1 MIELRILRY
10 AHHVVACGRN
20 VRGKVVVKWGGGLI
34 TEKEQLCTANREIIH
49 NLVDTIITCHKN
61 NLDVILVHGAG
72 SFGHLRAKQW
82 RLNEGKLDSSLF
94 SADDTCSTQE
104 QAVKLVRKDM
114 LTLNSI
120 VMEELTN
127 ADISAA
133 VLPPHNW
140 ASGTGENF
148 EGDLAFFASAPE
160 GIVMVTYGDVV
171 DCDEPMRFGILSGD
185 DLVTRLAIEVPNVK
199 RLVFAIGGVDGLLR
213 CPPQRATAD
222 DLIEIWNPDIKFEG
236 EHQQDI
242 DVTGGIGL
250 KAARGAKVAQ
260 KGIEVIMVSGQHPKR
275 VADACIGVETRGT
288 KVVSNL

>member
-1 MIELRILRY
+1 MWWPVGVLM
-10 AHHVVACGRN
+10 
-20 VRGKVVVKWGGGLI
+20 RGKVVVKWGGGLI
-34 TEKEQLCTANREIIH
+34 TEKNQLCTVNRDIIH
-49 NLVDTIITCHKN
+49 DLVETISICHDN
-61 NLDVILVHGAG
+61 DLDVILVHGAG

-82 RLNEGKLDSSLF
+82 RLNEGKIDPSNFTPDES
-94 SADDTCSTQE
+94 CSTQE
-104 QAVKLVRKDM
+104 QAVELVRKDM

-140 ASGTGENF
+140 ANGTGDNF
-148 EGDLAFFASAPE
+148 EGDLTFFASAPE

-171 DCDEPMRFGILSGD
+171 NCDEPMGFGILSGD

-213 CPPQRATAD
+213 CPPQRATDD
-222 DLIEIWNPDIKFEG
+222 DLIEIWSPNIKFEK

-250 KAARGAKVAQ
+250 KAARGAKVADN
-260 KGIEVIMVSGQHPKR
+260 GIEVMMVNGQHPQR

-288 KVVSNL
+288 KVISNQ

>member
-1 MIELRILRY
+1 MRY
-10 AHHVVACGRN
+10 THHVVACGRS

-34 TEKEQLCTANREIIH
+34 TKKNQLCTVNRDIIH
-49 NLVDTIITCHKN
+49 NLVGTIITCHEN

-82 RLNEGKLDSSLF
+82 RLNEGKIDSSNF

-114 LTLNSI
+114 LTLNAI
-120 VMEELTN
+120 IMEELTN

-133 VLPPHNW
+133 VLPPHSW
-140 ASGTGENF
+140 ANGTGENF
-148 EGDLAFFASAPE
+148 EGDLTFFSSAPE

-171 DCDEPMRFGILSGD
+171 NCDEPMRFGILSGD
-185 DLVTRLAIEVPNVK
+185 DLVTRLAIEVPNVQ

-213 CPPQRATAD
+213 CPPQRATED
-222 DLIEIWNPDIKFEG
+222 DLIEVWNPDIKFEG

-260 KGIEVIMVSGQHPKR
+260 KGIEVMMVSGQHPQR
-275 VADACIGVETRGT
+275 VANACIGVETRGT
-288 KVVSNL
+288 KVVSNQ

>member
-1 MIELRILRY
+1 M
-10 AHHVVACGRN
+10 
-20 VRGKVVVKWGGGLI
+20 RGKVVVKWVGGLI
-34 TEKEQLCTANREIIH
+34 TKKNQLCTVNRDVIH
-49 NLVDTIITCHKN
+49 DLVKTISICHDN

-82 RLNEGKLDSSLF
+82 RLNEGKIDPSNFTPDES
-94 SADDTCSTQE
+94 CSTQE
-104 QAVKLVRKDM
+104 QAVELVRKDM

-140 ASGTGENF
+140 ANGTGDNF
-148 EGDLAFFASAPE
+148 EGDLSIFASAPE

-171 DCDEPMRFGILSGD
+171 NCDEPKGFGILSGD

-213 CPPQRATAD
+213 CPPQRATDD
-222 DLIEIWNPDIKFEG
+222 DLIEIWSPNIKFEK

-250 KAARGAKVAQ
+250 KAARGAKVADN
-260 KGIEVIMVSGQHPKR
+260 GIEVMMVSGQHPQR

-288 KVVSNL
+288 KVVSNQ